1 LLDGGIIVTTHL
13 RAAAGACALSIG
25 LIVCSSSGAVAVAD
39 QTDSGGTVADTQDGS
54 STGATTKKTTLSGPM
69 TRFGNQ
75 RVDETDANAEEG
87 TTTVTTITTGTATN
101 STNPNAPTSTVAAQ
115 TNTSQD
121 EPGTGT
127 VDTNLDQ
134 VDATTNPVQN
144 TLDIIAPIVESL
156 TPETLASQTLSPT
169 EPNTAPSATPQAAG
183 EPGQSGNSPATSG
196 APVPPAPGSAAPNAG
211 PNATTVVGHF
221 SNAFNTLAQG
231 LGAATL
237 KLAGAPFSQTPL
249 TDVITAV
256 QMMLS
261 AVVNAVAEV
270 AQVPKDL
277 LGMFGIPAGE
287 GVRAPLFGS
296 GSVGHVSRVPVDT
309 PLFGNEVQLPQVA
322 AVNAPLF
329 GNVVQAADFG
339 GVATV
344 GLSHQLAAG
353 LEPAP
358 SSVSPATSSFLDNV
372 VRSVLVPAS
381 LTALAAI
388 AVPGIAGL
396 LIVCIAGIRVGYRQ
410 AKAGLALKLSGIARF
425 AGPGPMGVVRS
436 GSMITLHSRTSRL
449 TRPHGLR
456 AAPAKTAPAARH
468 LEQVA

>member
-39 QTDSGGTVADTQDGS
+39 QTDTSGTVADTQDGS
-54 STGATTKKTTLSGPM
+54 STGATTNKTTFSGPM

-75 RVDETDANAEEG
+75 RVDEEENAEEG

-101 STNPNAPTSTVAAQ
+101 STNANSPTSTVQAQ

-127 VDTNLDQ
+127 VGTNLDEVEPTQ
-134 VDATTNPVQN
+134 NPVEN
-144 TLDIIAPIVESL
+144 TLAIIAPVVESL
-156 TPETLASQTLSPT
+156 TPGTFAPT
-169 EPNTAPSATPQAAG
+169 EPNTVPSATPQAAG
-183 EPGQSGNSPATSG
+183 EPGGSGNSPVTSG
-196 APVPPAPGSAAPNAG
+196 APVPPTPGSLAAKAG
-211 PNATTVVGHF
+211 PNVTPVLGHF
-221 SNAFNTLAQG
+221 STAFNGLAEA
-231 LGAATL
+231 LGAATM
-237 KLAGAPFSQTPL
+237 KLAGAPFSQTPI

-256 QMMLS
+256 QMMLT

-296 GSVGHVSRVPVDT
+296 GGSVGHVSRAPAA

-322 AVNAPLF
+322 PLNAPLF

-388 AVPGIAGL
+388 AVPGVAGL

-456 AAPAKTAPAARH
+456 AAPAKKAPAARH

>member
-39 QTDSGGTVADTQDGS
+39 QTDTGGTVADTQDGS
-54 STGATTKKTTLSGPM
+54 SANTDTKKTTFSGPM

-75 RVDETDANAEEG
+75 RVDEDENAEEG

-101 STNPNAPTSTVAAQ
+101 STNEHAPTSTVQAQ

-121 EPGTGT
+121 DPGTGT
-127 VDTNLDQ
+127 VETNLQQ
-134 VDATTNPVQN
+134 VEATQNPVEN
-144 TLDIIAPIVESL
+144 TLQIIAPIVESFTPETL
-156 TPETLASQTLSPT
+156 TPETLSPT
-169 EPNTAPSATPQAAG
+169 GQNTPPSATPQANG
-183 EPGQSGNSPATSG
+183 EPGESGNSPSPSG
-196 APVPPAPGSAAPNAG
+196 APVPPAPGSVAPK
-211 PNATTVVGHF
+211 PNITTVVGHF
-221 SNAFNTLAQG
+221 SNAFNSLAQG
-231 LGAATL
+231 LGAATT
-237 KLAGAPFSQTPL
+237 KLAGAPFSQTPI

-256 QMMLS
+256 QMMLT
-261 AVVNAVAEV
+261 AIVNAVSEV

-277 LGMFGIPAGE
+277 LGMFGIPAGA
-287 GVRAPLFGS
+287 GARAPLFGAG
-296 GSVGHVSRVPVDT
+296 GSPIHVSRVPVDT
-309 PLFGNEVQLPQVA
+309 PLVGNEAQLPQVTA
-322 AVNAPLF
+322 MNAPLF
-329 GNVVQAADFG
+329 GNVVQAAEFG
-339 GVATV
+339 GVSTV
-344 GLSHQLAAG
+344 GLSHQLASG

-358 SSVSPATSSFLDNV
+358 SSVSPATSSFLDNMV
-372 VRSVLVPAS
+372 KSVLVPAS

-425 AGPGPMGVVRS
+425 AGSGPMGVVRS

>member
-13 RAAAGACALSIG
+13 RAAVGACALSIG
-25 LIVCSSSGAVAVAD
+25 LLVCSSSGAVAVAD
-39 QTDSGGTVADTQDGS
+39 QTDTDGTVADTQGDS
-54 STGATTKKTTLSGPM
+54 SASPSTTKTTFGGFT

-75 RVDETDANAEEG
+75 RVDEDENAEEG

-101 STNPNAPTSTVAAQ
+101 STNENAPTSTVEAQ
-115 TNTSQD
+115 TNTSEDQ
-121 EPGTGT
+121 PGTGT
-127 VDTNLDQ
+127 VAVDTNLDEVEPTPNLVEDTQ
-134 VDATTNPVQN
+134 Q
-144 TLDIIAPIVESL
+144 IIAPLVESL
-156 TPETLASQTLSPT
+156 TPETLSPT
-169 EPNTAPSATPQAAG
+169 QSNTPPGATPLGAE
-183 EPGQSGNSPATSG
+183 EPGESGNSPAPSG
-196 APVPPAPGSAAPNAG
+196 PLTPGSVAPKPVPNPL
-211 PNATTVVGHF
+211 GHF
-221 SNAFNTLAQG
+221 SNAFNTLAEA
-231 LGAATL
+231 LAAATT
-237 KLAGAPFSQTPL
+237 KLAGAPFSQTPI

-256 QMMLS
+256 QIMLT

-277 LGMFGIPAGE
+277 LSMFGIPGANGP
-287 GVRAPLFGS
+287 RAPLFGNS
-296 GSVGHVSRVPVDT
+296 GSVGHVTPAPAA
-309 PLFGNEVQLPQVA
+309 PLFGNEVPLPQITA
-322 AVNAPLF
+322 LDAPLF

-339 GVATV
+339 GVAPV
-344 GLSHQLAAG
+344 GLSHELASG

-358 SSVSPATSSFLDNV
+358 SSVSPATSSFLDNMV
-372 VRSVLVPAS
+372 KSVLVPAS

-396 LIVCIAGIRVGYRQ
+396 LIVCVAGIRVGYRQ

-425 AGPGPMGVVRS
+425 AGSGPMGVVRS